1 VKLAPALFLAFAA
14 AAQQPPA
21 WEVPSTGG
29 LTSAFRVPAV
39 APLHLENTP
48 RLDSLFRDGR
58 INLSLEDAIALAL
71 ENNLDLELVR
81 YAPRLAQTDLLRA
94 QAGSSLRGVPLS
106 VREGPAG
113 LGAPTTGP
121 NGTLGGGNTP
131 GLGALSGPGVQTDL
145 SIIGSL
151 PLSTGPAVP
160 GFDPAIVGT
169 VGWNHTSD
177 PQNSAFLS
185 NIRSL
190 NASTAV
196 GNVGLRQGFSTGAS
210 LDVGWSTLRQR
221 ANNPLWN
228 FNPAISSSLGLTFT
242 QPILRGFGPAVNRR
256 YIRIARNNLQV
267 ADYVFRQ
274 QVIATVTGVVR
285 LYWDLAS
292 LNEDVRV
299 RQEAVASAEQFLS
312 DSKNQIETGTLAPV
326 DVTRAQ
332 AELSR
337 RKRDLAVARSL
348 VQQEEAVLK
357 DYLTRTPP
365 DSTIASAPIALSDRM
380 TIPTTEP
387 VEPLN
392 DLVAK
397 ALRLRPDVSQARLQI
412 TNSQI
417 SLQGSKSALL
427 PALDLVATA
436 QNNGLAGRPNASAIV
451 AGNPLLGGG
460 GGDPFLIG
468 GYGDAVSQL
477 FSRNFPDYGVALQ
490 LTIPLR
496 NRTARADV
504 VRDQLSV
511 REQQIRL
518 QQLEKQVRL
527 DVTNALIAVGQAR
540 ESYEAARSERILQEQ
555 ILSAEREK
563 LEVGASISV
572 YVIQFQ
578 RDLAGAQSA
587 EVSALASYQ
596 KAKAALQRSVG
607 TILEDYSI
615 VMDEAVRGAVSRRN

>member
-1 VKLAPALFLAFAA
+1 
-14 AAQQPPA
+14 
-21 WEVPSTGG
+21 
-29 LTSAFRVPAV
+29 
-39 APLHLENTP
+39 
-48 RLDSLFRDGR
+48 
-58 INLSLEDAIALAL
+58 
-71 ENNLDLELVR
+71 
-81 YAPRLAQTDLLRA
+81 
-94 QAGSSLRGVPLS
+94 
-106 VREGPAG
+106 
-113 LGAPTTGP
+113 
-121 NGTLGGGNTP
+121 
-131 GLGALSGPGVQTDL
+131 
-145 SIIGSL
+145 
-151 PLSTGPAVP
+151 
-160 GFDPAIVGT
+160 
-169 VGWNHTSD
+169 
-177 PQNSAFLS
+177 
-185 NIRSL
+185 
-190 NASTAV
+190 
-196 GNVGLRQGFSTGAS
+196 
-210 LDVGWSTLRQR
+210 
-221 ANNPLWN
+221 
-228 FNPAISSSLGLTFT
+228 
-242 QPILRGFGPAVNRR
+242 
-256 YIRIARNNLQV
+256 
-267 ADYVFRQ
+267 
-274 QVIATVTGVVR
+274 
-285 LYWDLAS
+285 
-292 LNEDVRV
+292 
-299 RQEAVASAEQFLS
+299 
-312 DSKNQIETGTLAPV
+312 
-326 DVTRAQ
+326 
-332 AELSR
+332 
-337 RKRDLAVARSL
+337 
-348 VQQEEAVLK
+348 
-357 DYLTRTPP
+357 
-365 DSTIASAPIALSDRM
+365 M